1 MPKNRGRLICIKIPY
16 LDSKMSFDVTKK
28 KVLMHLLRYLL
39 SMLIN

>member
-16 LDSKMSFDVTKK
+16 LDSKMSCDVTQN
-28 KVLMHLLRYLL
+28 VLMHLLRYLL